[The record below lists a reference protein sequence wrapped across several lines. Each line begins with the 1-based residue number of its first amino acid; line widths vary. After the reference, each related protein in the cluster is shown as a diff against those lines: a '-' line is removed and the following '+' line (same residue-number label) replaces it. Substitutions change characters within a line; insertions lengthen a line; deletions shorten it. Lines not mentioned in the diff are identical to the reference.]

1 MGGKIYNLFLLENI
15 LQKNTPGVKYATIL
29 SMNMNKGDTT
39 KHFRRELIKTIKIK
53 EKLQENNN

>member
-1 MGGKIYNLFLLENI
+1 MGDNIYNLFLLENI